1 MEKTM
6 IDLLLLLATC
16 ALVTLLA
23 VIIRQIKKMPNVGEI
38 MLMAAEQDR
47 IYAISPIN
55 LLIGDCWGEAMQN
68 SWGIFAEKPVGD
80 RKTIVMFD
88 CNGNAVA
95 ELCAPQPFF
104 SFEVTDEE
112 LILHYHREVKK
123 YPLQSI
129 TDYYG
134 MDFALPTA
142 PAACNFNIKSTK
154 WSLYAT
160 IHGKRRRL
168 YCRSKLHRWLAVAL
182 FVLLAAAIIS
192 RPFLYRLIGWR

>member
-1 MEKTM
+1 MEKAM
-6 IDLLLLLATC
+6 LELLLLLA
-16 ALVTLLA
+16 AFAFFTLLA
-23 VIIRQIKKMPNVGEI
+23 VSGHKIRNMPNVGEI
-38 MLMAAEQDR
+38 MLMAAEQDC
-47 IYAISPIN
+47 IYAIPPIN
-55 LLIGDCWGEAMQN
+55 LLIGDRWGEAMQN
-68 SWGIFAEKPVGD
+68 SWGIFAEKPVGY

-129 TDYYG
+129 TSYFG
-134 MDFALPTA
+134 MGFELPTA

-168 YCRSKLHRWLAVAL
+168 YCRSKLHMWHAVAL
-182 FVLLAAAIIS
+182 YGLLTAAFVGRYFYMLLC
-192 RPFLYRLIGWR
+192 

>member
-1 MEKTM
+1 MEKAVL
-6 IDLLLLLATC
+6 DLLLLLAVC
-16 ALVTLLA
+16 ALVTLSE
-23 VIIRQIKKMPNVGEI
+23 VIIHQARKMPNVGEI

-47 IYAISPIN
+47 IYAIPPIN
-55 LLIGDCWGEAMQN
+55 FLIGDRWGEAMQN

-129 TDYYG
+129 TYYYG

-142 PAACNFNIKSTK
+142 PAACQFNIKSTK

-168 YCRSKLHRWLAVAL
+168 WCRSRLHMWLAIAL
-182 FVLLAAAIIS
+182 LVLLSAVIIS
-192 RPFLYRLIGWR
+192 RPVLYRLIGWR